1 MSFAITASVVV
12 AVGTTAYNANR
23 ARKAQAE
30 AEQSNL
36 IRRMAIEGQAPELL
50 DVGQGL
56 TDQPIMGS
64 DISQALQALR
74 YDPNAGFMQMLETQ
88 QAPAEQQIPPEVL
101 EQLMMEQQAQYA
113 DGGPVGRGED
123 TYFFTIE
130 DIEGLMAEP
139 DPMMQNVGA
148 GLMAQMAPGI
158 GAVPATPGQIQM
170 MAEGGSPEDR
180 MEEIPIDLDDIVEEI
195 PFNVKMLTTEAKDV
209 GPEYDE
215 VVMLS
220 KGDGEEL
227 VEGRDY
233 FIVNGEFMWPWEV
246 DEYLLKES
254 SLRED
259 LQANAAAL
267 GRTYSDEE
275 LRRLFRRQEGGATD
289 VKKSEGN
296 FITQALGI
304 ADEDLAW
311 ASSLSEKLYP
321 GEELDGRGD
330 AARHLA
336 LGALIA
342 KSDYPD
348 LAGGLATLREYLPYP
363 DSGRG
368 MDIYNNELGM
378 SALSGS
384 KQDMEE
390 QIIELI
396 ENGDAKFMSPERS
409 RKMRG
414 Y

>member
-1 MSFAITASVVV
+1 MSFSITASVVV

-23 ARKAQAE
+23 ARKAQE
-30 AEQSNL
+30 KAEQSNL

-50 DVGQGL
+50 DIGQGI

-88 QAPAEQQIPPEVL
+88 QAPAEQEIPPEVL

-148 GLMAQMAPGI
+148 GLMAQMAPGM

-170 MAEGGSPEDR
+170 MAEGGLIGNQYKIDKNNNGRIDAQDFKILRRRDGGDLDPDYL
-180 MEEIPIDLDDIVEEI
+180 EEIPIDLADIIEEI

-215 VVMLS
+215 VVMLG

-233 FIVNGEFMWPWEV
+233 FIVNGQFMWPWEV
-246 DEYLLKES
+246 DEYLLKGT
-254 SLRED
+254 SLRGSKPSFMSNLAAQYTQRPTEEYYHKLD
-259 LQANAAAL
+259 RPLTREELQELYPKAVAE
-267 GRTYSDEE
+267 GRTFSEEE
-275 LRRLFRRQEGGATD
+275 LKRIF
-289 VKKSEGN
+289 
-296 FITQALGI
+296 
-304 ADEDLAW
+304 
-311 ASSLSEKLYP
+311 
-321 GEELDGRGD
+321 GE
-330 AARHLA
+330 
-336 LGALIA
+336 
-342 KSDYPD
+342 
-348 LAGGLATLREYLPYP
+348 
-363 DSGRG
+363 
-368 MDIYNNELGM
+368 
-378 SALSGS
+378 
-384 KQDMEE
+384 
-390 QIIELI
+390 
-396 ENGDAKFMSPERS
+396 
-409 RKMRG
+409 
-414 Y
+414 

>member
-12 AVGTTAYNANR
+12 AVGTTAYNSR
-23 ARKAQAE
+23 QARKAQE
-30 AEQSNL
+30 KQERSNL

-50 DVGQGL
+50 DIGQGIA
-56 TDQPIMGS
+56 DQPIMGS
-64 DISQALQALR
+64 DISQALQSLR

-88 QAPAEQQIPPEVL
+88 QMPAEQEIPPEVL

-130 DIEGLMAEP
+130 DIEGMMAEP

-148 GLMAQMAPGI
+148 GLMAQMGPGM

-170 MAEGGSPEDR
+170 MAEGGLIGNQHKIDKNNNGR
-180 MEEIPIDLDDIVEEI
+180 IDAQDFEIL
-195 PFNVKMLTTEAKDV
+195 
-209 GPEYDE
+209 
-215 VVMLS
+215 
-220 KGDGEEL
+220 
-227 VEGRDY
+227 
-233 FIVNGEFMWPWEV
+233 
-246 DEYLLKES
+246 
-254 SLRED
+254 
-259 LQANAAAL
+259 
-267 GRTYSDEE
+267 
-275 LRRLFRRQEGGATD
+275 RRQEGGATD
-289 VKKSEGN
+289 VKKSDTTLAEDMERAVAGS
-296 FITQALGI
+296 LGI
-304 ADEDLAW
+304 AEEDLAW

-342 KSDYPD
+342 ESEYPD

-363 DSGRG
+363 DSGRA
-368 MDIYNNELGM
+368 MDIHNNELGM